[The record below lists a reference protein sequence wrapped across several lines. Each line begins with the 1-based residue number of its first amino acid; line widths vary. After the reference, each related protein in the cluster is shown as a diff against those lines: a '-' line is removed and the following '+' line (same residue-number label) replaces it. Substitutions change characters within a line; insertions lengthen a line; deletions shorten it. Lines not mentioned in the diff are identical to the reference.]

1 MKYLF
6 LVWVLIFSLVAP
18 SAAISDNKPLLDES
32 LYQHVDAEV
41 KQPYYLISGLGTIHH
56 PVSTS
61 NPQAQKFFD
70 QGLNLIYAF
79 NHDEAVRSFQYAA
92 KLDPHLAIAYWGVA
106 LALGPN
112 INSAID
118 PNRELAAY
126 QAIHQ
131 ALALS
136 TQASTQ
142 ERDYITALAKR
153 YSQDTDADLY
163 QLAVDYA
170 KAMGNLVKRYPDD
183 LDAATLYAE
192 SLMDLH
198 PWQHWT
204 KDGKPQPDTEK
215 IVAVLESVLKRN
227 PNHAGANHYYIHAVE
242 ASPSP
247 ERALVSANRLG
258 TLAPAAG
265 HLVHMPSHI
274 YFRVGDYQGAMQAN
288 EQAIAQDDIYIKKY
302 QVQGTYPMMYYNHNV
317 HFLMV
322 ASSMAGRYEDALKSA
337 DKLVANATAID
348 PYAPMLEGFLGSKML
363 IQTRFSDWDAILK
376 TPAPAAKLPTT
387 TALWHFARGMAIA
400 ATGKLENAASESRA
414 LLAAKQGISTEATI
428 GFSPASNILDIASK
442 VLDAKIAREKHDY
455 EFAIQL
461 LEKAVVAEDALNYV
475 EPPDWYFPTRESLG
489 AVLLAKGDYREAEKV
504 FRADLKKYPHNGR
517 SLFGLQATLQALGKD
532 EAAQLV
538 KAELETVWKGDVR
551 QLKIATLVN

>member
-6 LVWVLIFSLVAP
+6 LVWVLILSLVAP
-18 SAAISDNKPLLDES
+18 SAAMSDDKPLRV
-32 LYQHVDAEV
+32 YAQVR
-41 KQPYYLISGLGTIHH
+41 QPYTLISGLGTTHH

-61 NPQAQKFFD
+61 NPQAQEFFD

-92 KLDPHLAIAYWGVA
+92 KLDPHLAIAYWGIA
-106 LALGPN
+106 LAQGPN
-112 INSAID
+112 INLEID

-126 QAIHQ
+126 QAVQQ

-153 YSQDTDADLY
+153 YSQDTGVNLY
-163 QLAVDYA
+163 QLATDYA
-170 KAMGNLVKRYPDD
+170 KAMATLVKRYPDD

-204 KDGKPQPDTEK
+204 KDGKPQPDTEE

-227 PNHAGANHYYIHAVE
+227 PNHPGANHYYIHAVE

-247 ERALVSANRLG
+247 ERALVSAKRLG
-258 TLAPAAG
+258 TLAPGAG

-274 YFRVGDYQGAMQAN
+274 YFRVGDYEGAMRAN
-288 EQAIAQDDIYIKKY
+288 KQAIAQDDIYIKKY
-302 QVQGTYPMMYYNHNV
+302 QVQGTYPMMYYNHNID
-317 HFLMV
+317 FLMV
-322 ASSMAGRYEDALKSA
+322 ASSMAGKYQDALQA
-337 DKLVANATAID
+337 AETLVANATAID
-348 PYAPMLEGFLGSKML
+348 PYAPMLEGFLGSKIL

-376 TPAPAAKLPTT
+376 TPAPDAKLPTT
-387 TALWHFARGMAIA
+387 TALWHFARGMAMSGDKSLRAYA
-400 ATGKLENAASESRA
+400 ATDKLEDAASESRA
-414 LLAAKQGISTEATI
+414 LLAAKQVISTEATI
-428 GFSPASNILDIASK
+428 GLSPASRILDIASK

-455 EFAIQL
+455 ESAIQL
-461 LEKAVVAEDALNYV
+461 LEKAVVAEDALDYV
-475 EPPDWYFPTRESLG
+475 EPPDWYFPTREYLG

-517 SLFGLQATLQALGKD
+517 SLFGLQASLQALGKD
-532 EAAQLV
+532 QAAQVV
-538 KAELETVWKGDVR
+538 KAELSTAWKGDE
-551 QLKIATLVN
+551 QHLNFEF

>member
-6 LVWVLIFSLVAP
+6 LVWLLILSLFTP
-18 SAAISDNKPLLDES
+18 SAAI
-32 LYQHVDAEV
+32 AEV
-41 KQPYYLISGLGTIHH
+41 KQPYTLISGLGTIHH

-61 NPQAQKFFD
+61 NPQAQEFFD

-92 KLDPHLAIAYWGVA
+92 KLDPHLAIAYWGIA

-112 INSAID
+112 INLNVD
-118 PNRELAAY
+118 PKRELAAY
-126 QAIHQ
+126 QAVQH

-136 TQASTQ
+136 AQASTQ

-153 YSQDTDADLY
+153 YSQDTGADLY
-163 QLAVDYA
+163 QLAADYA
-170 KAMGNLVKRYPDD
+170 KAMATLVKHYPDD

-198 PWQHWT
+198 PWQRWT
-204 KDGKPQPDTEK
+204 KDGQPQPDTEE
-215 IVAVLESVLKRN
+215 IVAILESVLKRN
-227 PNHAGANHYYIHAVE
+227 PNHTGANHYYIHAVE

-247 ERALVSANRLG
+247 ERALVSAQRLG
-258 TLAPAAG
+258 TLAPTAG

-274 YFRVGDYQGAMQAN
+274 YFRVGDYEGAMRAN
-288 EQAIAQDDIYIKKY
+288 EQAIAQDDIYINKY

-322 ASSMAGRYEDALKSA
+322 ASSMAGRYEDALQSA

-348 PYAPMLEGFLGSKML
+348 PYMPMLEGFLGSKML

-376 TPAPAAKLPTT
+376 TPAPDAKLPTT
-387 TALWHFARGMAIA
+387 TALWHFARGMATA
-400 ATGKLENAASESRA
+400 ATGKLEDAAIESSA
-414 LLAAKQGISTEATI
+414 LLVAKQVIPTTATI
-428 GFSPASNILDIASK
+428 GFSPASCILDIASK

-455 EFAIQL
+455 ESAIQL

-517 SLFGLQATLQALGKD
+517 SLFGLQASLQALGKYQ
-532 EAAQLV
+532 AAQLV
-538 KAELETVWKGDVR
+538 KAELETAWKGNEK
-551 QLKIATLVN
+551 QLNQE

>member
-6 LVWVLIFSLVAP
+6 LVWVLILSLVTP
-18 SAAISDNKPLLDES
+18 SAAIADDNLLS
-32 LYQHVDAEV
+32 VYAEV
-41 KQPYYLISGLGTIHH
+41 KQPYTLISGLGTIHH

-61 NPQAQKFFD
+61 NPQAQEFFD

-79 NHDEAVRSFQYAA
+79 NHDEAVRSFQHAA
-92 KLDPHLAIAYWGVA
+92 KLDPHLAIAYWGIA

-112 INSAID
+112 INLEID

-126 QAIHQ
+126 QAVQQ

-136 TQASTQ
+136 TEASTQ

-153 YSQDTDADLY
+153 YTQDIHVNLY
-163 QLAVDYA
+163 QLATDYA
-170 KAMGNLVKRYPDD
+170 KAMANLVKRYPDD

-204 KDGKPQPDTEK
+204 KDGKPQPDTEE

-227 PNHAGANHYYIHAVE
+227 PNHPGANHYYIHAVE

-247 ERALVSANRLG
+247 ERALVSAKRLPS
-258 TLAPAAG
+258 LAPSAG

-274 YFRVGDYQGAMQAN
+274 FFRVGDYEGAMRAN
-288 EQAIAQDDIYIKKY
+288 RQAIAQDDIYIKKY
-302 QVQGTYPMMYYNHNV
+302 QVLGTYPMMYYNHNI
-317 HFLMV
+317 HFFMV
-322 ASSMAGRYEDALKSA
+322 ASSMAGRYKDALQAA
-337 DKLVANATAID
+337 DTLVANATAID

-376 TPAPAAKLPTT
+376 TPAPDAKLPTK
-387 TALWHFARGMAIA
+387 TALWHFARGMANA
-400 ATGKLENAASESRA
+400 ATGKLEDAASESRA
-414 LLAAKQGISTEATI
+414 LLAAKQVISSEATI
-428 GFSPASNILDIASK
+428 GFSSASRILDIASK
-442 VLDAKIAREKHDY
+442 VLDAKIAKEKHDY
-455 EFAIQL
+455 ESAIKL
-461 LEKAVVAEDALNYV
+461 LEKAVVAEDAFDYL

-489 AVLLAKGDYREAEKV
+489 GVLLAKGDYAQAEKI

-517 SLFGLQATLQALGKD
+517 SLSGLQASLQALGKND
-532 EAAQLV
+532 AAQVV
-538 KAELETVWKGDVR
+538 KAELEITWKGDDT
-551 QLKIATLVN
+551 QLHIVK

>member
-6 LVWVLIFSLVAP
+6 IVWVLVLSLVAP
-18 SAAISDNKPLLDES
+18 SAAMSDDKPLRV
-32 LYQHVDAEV
+32 YAQAR
-41 KQPYYLISGLGTIHH
+41 QPYTLISGLGTIHH

-61 NPQAQKFFD
+61 NPQAQEFFD

-79 NHDEAVRSFQYAA
+79 NHDEAVRSFQHAA
-92 KLDPHLAIAYWGVA
+92 KLDPQLAIAYWGIA

-126 QAIHQ
+126 QAVQQ

-136 TQASTQ
+136 TQASAQ

-153 YSQDTDADLY
+153 YSQNPDADLY
-163 QLAVDYA
+163 QLALYYA
-170 KAMGNLVKRYPDD
+170 KAMATLVKRYPDD

-204 KDGKPQPDTEK
+204 KDGKPQPDTEE
-215 IVAVLESVLKRN
+215 IVAILESVLKRN
-227 PNHAGANHYYIHAVE
+227 PNHTGANHYYIHAVE

-247 ERALVSANRLG
+247 ERALVSAKRLG
-258 TLAPAAG
+258 TLAPEAG

-274 YFRVGDYQGAMQAN
+274 YFRVGDYEGAMQAN

-322 ASSMAGRYEDALKSA
+322 ASSMAGRYEDALQAA
-337 DKLVANATAID
+337 DKLVTNATAID

-376 TPAPAAKLPTT
+376 TPAPDAKLPTT
-387 TALWHFARGMAIA
+387 TALWHFARGMASA
-400 ATGKLENAASESRA
+400 ATGKLEDATSESRA
-414 LLAAKQGISTEATI
+414 LLAAKQGISSEATI
-428 GFSPASNILDIASK
+428 GFSPASRILDIASE

-455 EFAIQL
+455 ESAIQL
-461 LEKAVVAEDALNYV
+461 LEKAVAAEDALDYV

-489 AVLLAKGDYREAEKV
+489 SVLLAKGDYTQAEKV
-504 FRADLKKYPHNGR
+504 FRADLKKYPHNAR
-517 SLFGLQATLQALGKD
+517 SLFGLQASLQALGKD
-532 EAAQLV
+532 EAAQVV
-538 KAELETVWKGDVR
+538 KAELETAWKGDKK
-551 QLKIATLVN
+551 QFDIAKMY

>member
-6 LVWVLIFSLVAP
+6 IIWVLILSLIAP
-18 SAAISDNKPLLDES
+18 NAAIA
-32 LYQHVDAEV
+32 QAR
-41 KQPYYLISGLGTIHH
+41 QPYSLISGLGAIHH
-56 PVSTS
+56 PVSTA
-61 NPQAQKFFD
+61 NAHAQEFFD

-79 NHDEAVRSFQYAA
+79 NHDEAVRSFQHAA
-92 KLDPHLAIAYWGVA
+92 KLDPHLAIAYWGIA

-126 QAIHQ
+126 QAVQQ

-136 TQASTQ
+136 TKASNQ
-142 ERDYITALAKR
+142 ERDYISALAKR
-153 YSQDTDADLY
+153 YSQDPGADLY

-170 KAMGNLVKRYPDD
+170 KAMATLVERYPDD
-183 LDAATLYAE
+183 LDVATLYAE

-227 PNHAGANHYYIHAVE
+227 PNHTGANHYYIHAVE

-247 ERALVSANRLG
+247 ERALVSAKRLG

-274 YFRVGDYQGAMQAN
+274 YFRVGDYRGAMQAN

-322 ASSMAGRYEDALKSA
+322 ASSMAGKYEDALQAA
-337 DKLVANATAID
+337 DKLVANATAIN
-348 PYAPMLEGFLGSKML
+348 PYIPMLEGFLGSKML

-376 TPAPAAKLPTT
+376 TPAPDVKLPTT
-387 TALWHFARGMAIA
+387 TALWHFARGMAMA
-400 ATGKLENAASESRA
+400 ATGKLKDAANENQA
-414 LLAAKQGISTEATI
+414 LLAAKQEISTEATI
-428 GFSPASNILDIASK
+428 GFSPASRILDIASK
-442 VLDAKIAREKHDY
+442 VINAKIAAKKHDY
-455 EFAIQL
+455 EYAIQL
-461 LEKAVVAEDALNYV
+461 LEKAVVAEDALDYV
-475 EPPDWYFPTRESLG
+475 EPPDWYLPTRESLG

-504 FRADLKKYPHNGR
+504 FRTDLEKYLHNGR

-532 EAAQLV
+532 EAAQVV
-538 KAELETVWKGDVR
+538 KAELQTAWKGDER
-551 QLKIATLVN
+551 QLDLTY

>member
-1 MKYLF
+1 MKYL
-6 LVWVLIFSLVAP
+6 LLIWVLILCLVAP
-18 SAAISDNKPLLDES
+18 SAAIANNKPLHI
-32 LYQHVDAEV
+32 YTQAI
-41 KQPYYLISGLGTIHH
+41 QPYTLISGVGTIHH

-61 NPQAQKFFD
+61 NPQAQEFFD

-92 KLDPHLAIAYWGVA
+92 KLDPHLAIAYWGIA

-112 INSAID
+112 INLAID

-126 QAIHQ
+126 QAVQQ

-136 TQASTQ
+136 TQASAE

-153 YSQDTDADLY
+153 YSQDPDADLF
-163 QLAVDYA
+163 QLALYYA
-170 KAMGNLVKRYPDD
+170 KAMGTLVKRYPDD

-204 KDGKPQPDTEK
+204 KDGKPQPDTEE
-215 IVAVLESVLKRN
+215 IVAILESVLKRN
-227 PNHAGANHYYIHAVE
+227 PNHTGANHYYIHAVE
-242 ASPSP
+242 ASPTP
-247 ERALVSANRLG
+247 ERALVSAKKLG
-258 TLAPAAG
+258 TLAPTAG

-274 YFRVGDYQGAMQAN
+274 YFRVGDYEGAMQAN

-302 QVQGTYPMMYYNHNV
+302 QVQGTYAMMYYNHNI

-322 ASSMAGRYEDALKSA
+322 ASSMAGKYKDALQA
-337 DKLVANATAID
+337 AETLVANATAID

-376 TPAPAAKLPTT
+376 TPAPDAKLPTT
-387 TALWHFARGMAIA
+387 TALWHFARGMASA
-400 ATGKLENAASESRA
+400 ATGKLEDAASESRA
-414 LLAAKQGISTEATI
+414 LVAAKQGISTEATI
-428 GFSPASNILDIASK
+428 GFSPASRILDIASK

-455 EFAIQL
+455 ESAILL
-461 LEKAVVAEDALNYV
+461 LEKAVALEDTLDYV

-489 AVLLAKGDYREAEKV
+489 SVLLAKGDYAQAEKV
-504 FRADLKKYPHNGR
+504 FRADLEKYPHNGR
-517 SLFGLQATLQALGKD
+517 SLFGLQASLQALGKD
-532 EAAQLV
+532 KAAQLV
-538 KAELETVWKGDVR
+538 KAELETAWKGDISN
-551 QLKIATLVN
+551 LL

>member
-6 LVWVLIFSLVAP
+6 IIWVLILSLVAP
-18 SAAISDNKPLLDES
+18 NAAIA
-32 LYQHVDAEV
+32 QTR
-41 KQPYYLISGLGTIHH
+41 QPYTLISGVGTIHH
-56 PVSTS
+56 PVSTA
-61 NPQAQKFFD
+61 NPQAQEFFN

-92 KLDPHLAIAYWGVA
+92 KLDPHLAIAYWGIA

-112 INSAID
+112 INLAID

-126 QAIHQ
+126 QAVQQ

-136 TQASTQ
+136 TQASAQ

-153 YSQDTDADLY
+153 YSQDTGANLY

-170 KAMGNLVKRYPDD
+170 KAMANLIERYPDD

-215 IVAVLESVLKRN
+215 IVAILESVLKRN
-227 PNHAGANHYYIHAVE
+227 PNHTGANHYYIHAVE
-242 ASPSP
+242 ASLSP

-258 TLAPAAG
+258 TLAPSAG

-274 YFRVGDYQGAMQAN
+274 YFRVGDYEGAMQAN
-288 EQAIAQDDIYIKKY
+288 EQAIAQDDIYINKY
-302 QVQGTYPMMYYNHNV
+302 QVQGTYPMMYYNHNID
-317 HFLMV
+317 FLMV

-337 DKLVANATAID
+337 EKLVANATAID

-376 TPAPAAKLPTT
+376 TPAPDAKLPTT
-387 TALWHFARGMAIA
+387 TALWHFARGMARA
-400 ATGKLENAASESRA
+400 ATGKLEDAARESRA
-414 LLAAKQGISTEATI
+414 LLAAKQGISSEATI
-428 GFSPASNILDIASK
+428 GFSPASRILDIASE
-442 VLDAKIAREKHDY
+442 VLNAKIAREKHDY
-455 EFAIQL
+455 ESAIQL
-461 LEKAVVAEDALNYV
+461 LEKAVAAEDALDYM
-475 EPPDWYFPTRESLG
+475 EPPDWYLPTRESLG
-489 AVLLAKGDYREAEKV
+489 SVLLAKGDYVQAEKV

-517 SLFGLQATLQALGKD
+517 SLFGLQASLQALGKD

-538 KAELETVWKGDVR
+538 KAELETAWKGDNK
-551 QLKIATLVN
+551 QLDIAKMY

>member
-6 LVWVLIFSLVAP
+6 LIWVLIFSLVAP
-18 SAAISDNKPLLDES
+18 SAAMSDKKPLLDETIH
-32 LYQHVDAEV
+32 QHVYTEV
-41 KQPYYLISGLGTIHH
+41 KQPYNLISGLGTIHH

-61 NPQAQKFFD
+61 NPQAQEFFD

-79 NHDEAVRSFQYAA
+79 NHDEAARSFQYAA

-112 INSAID
+112 INSPID

-126 QAIHQ
+126 QAVQQ

-153 YSQDTDADLY
+153 YSQDADADLY

-204 KDGKPQPDTEK
+204 KDGKPQPDTEE

-274 YFRVGDYQGAMQAN
+274 YFRVGDYEGAMQAN

-337 DKLVANATAID
+337 EKLVANVTAID
-348 PYAPMLEGFLGSKML
+348 PYVPMLEGFLGSKML

-376 TPAPAAKLPTT
+376 TPAPEAKLPTT
-387 TALWHFARGMAIA
+387 SALWHFARGMASA
-400 ATGKLENAASESRA
+400 ATGKLEDAASESRA
-414 LLAAKQGISTEATI
+414 LLAAKQGISTERTI

-455 EFAIQL
+455 ESAIQL
-461 LEKAVVAEDALNYV
+461 LEKALVAEDALNYV

-517 SLFGLQATLQALGKD
+517 SLFGLQASLQALGKD

-538 KAELETVWKGDVR
+538 KAELETAWKGDVG

>member
-6 LVWVLIFSLVAP
+6 LIWVLILSLIAP
-18 SAAISDNKPLLDES
+18 SVAIADDKA
-32 LYQHVDAEV
+32 LYVYAQA
-41 KQPYYLISGLGTIHH
+41 KQPYSLISGVGTIHH

-61 NPQAQKFFD
+61 NPQAQEFFD

-92 KLDPHLAIAYWGVA
+92 KLDPHLAIAYWGIA

-112 INSAID
+112 INLAID

-126 QAIHQ
+126 QAVQQ

-136 TQASTQ
+136 TQASAQ
-142 ERDYITALAKR
+142 ERDYINALAKR
-153 YSQDTDADLY
+153 YSQDVNADLY
-163 QLAVDYA
+163 QLALYYA
-170 KAMGNLVKRYPDD
+170 KAMATLVKRYPDD

-204 KDGKPQPDTEK
+204 KDGKPQPDTEE
-215 IVAVLESVLKRN
+215 IVAILESVLKRN
-227 PNHAGANHYYIHAVE
+227 PNHTGANHYYIHAVE
-242 ASPSP
+242 ASLSP
-247 ERALVSANRLG
+247 ERALVSAKRLG

-274 YFRVGDYQGAMQAN
+274 YFRVGDYEGAMQAN

-302 QVQGTYPMMYYNHNV
+302 QVQGTYSMMYYNHNI
-317 HFLMV
+317 HFFMV
-322 ASSMAGRYEDALKSA
+322 ASSMAGRYKDALQA
-337 DKLVANATAID
+337 AETLVANATAID

-376 TPAPAAKLPTT
+376 TPAPDAKLPTT
-387 TALWHFARGMAIA
+387 TALWHFARGMAKA
-400 ATGKLENAASESRA
+400 ATGKLEDAVSESRA
-414 LLAAKQGISTEATI
+414 LLVAKEVISTEATI
-428 GFSPASNILDIASK
+428 GFSPASRILDIASK
-442 VLDAKIAREKHDY
+442 VLDAKIARQKHDY
-455 EFAIQL
+455 ESAIKL
-461 LEKAVVAEDALNYV
+461 LEKAVAVEDTLDYV

-489 AVLLAKGDYREAEKV
+489 GVLLAKGDYAQAEKV
-504 FRADLKKYPHNGR
+504 FRADLEKYPHNGR
-517 SLFGLQATLQALGKD
+517 SLFGLQASLQALGKD
-532 EAAQLV
+532 QAAQLV
-538 KAELETVWKGDVR
+538 KAELETAWKGDK
-551 QLKIATLVN
+551 QLDIAKMD

>member
-1 MKYLF
+1 MYLF
-6 LVWVLIFSLVAP
+6 IVWVLIFSLVAP
-18 SAAISDNKPLLDES
+18 SAAMSDNKSLLDEN
-32 LYQHVDAEV
+32 LHQHVYTEV

-79 NHDEAVRSFQYAA
+79 NHDEALRSFQYAA

-112 INSAID
+112 INSPID

-126 QAIHQ
+126 QAVQQ
-131 ALALS
+131 ALAVS

-204 KDGKPQPDTEK
+204 KDGQPQPDTEE
-215 IVAVLESVLKRN
+215 IVAILESVLKRN

-247 ERALVSANRLG
+247 EQALVSANRLG

-274 YFRVGDYQGAMQAN
+274 YFRVGDYEGAMQAN
-288 EQAIAQDDIYIKKY
+288 KQAIAQDDIYIKKY

-337 DKLVANATAID
+337 EKLVANVTAID
-348 PYAPMLEGFLGSKML
+348 PYVPMLEGFLGSKML

-376 TPAPAAKLPTT
+376 TPAPEAKLPTT
-387 TALWHFARGMAIA
+387 SALWHFARGMASA
-400 ATGKLENAASESRA
+400 ATGKLEDAASESRA

-455 EFAIQL
+455 ESAIQL

-517 SLFGLQATLQALGKD
+517 SLFGLQASLQALGKD

-538 KAELETVWKGDVR
+538 KAELETAWKGDVR

>member
-6 LVWVLIFSLVAP
+6 LLWVLIFSLVAP
-18 SAAISDNKPLLDES
+18 NVAIADDKPL
-32 LYQHVDAEV
+32 YVYAQAR
-41 KQPYYLISGLGTIHH
+41 QPYTLISGLGTIHH

-79 NHDEAVRSFQYAA
+79 NHDEAARSFQYAA
-92 KLDPHLAIAYWGVA
+92 KLDPHLAIAYWGIA

-126 QAIHQ
+126 QAVQQ

-153 YSQDTDADLY
+153 YSQDADADLY

-204 KDGKPQPDTEK
+204 KDGKPQPDTEE

-247 ERALVSANRLG
+247 ERALVSAKRLG

-274 YFRVGDYQGAMQAN
+274 YFRVGDYEGAMQAN
-288 EQAIAQDDIYIKKY
+288 KQAIAQDDIYIKKY

-337 DKLVANATAID
+337 DKLVTNATAID

-376 TPAPAAKLPTT
+376 TPAPEAKLPTT
-387 TALWHFARGMAIA
+387 SALWHFARGMASA
-400 ATGKLENAASESRA
+400 ATGKLEDAASESRA
-414 LLAAKQGISTEATI
+414 LLAAKQGISTERTI

-442 VLDAKIAREKHDY
+442 VLDAKIARENHDY
-455 EFAIQL
+455 ESAIQL

-489 AVLLAKGDYREAEKV
+489 AVLLAKGDYKKAEKV

-538 KAELETVWKGDVR
+538 KAELETAWKGDVR

>member
-6 LVWVLIFSLVAP
+6 IIWLLILSLIAP
-18 SAAISDNKPLLDES
+18 SAAIADDNPL
-32 LYQHVDAEV
+32 YVYAQAR
-41 KQPYYLISGLGTIHH
+41 QPYSLISGVGTIHH

-61 NPQAQKFFD
+61 NPQAQEFFD

-92 KLDPHLAIAYWGVA
+92 KLDPHLAIAYWGIA

-112 INSAID
+112 INLAID

-126 QAIHQ
+126 QAVQQ

-136 TQASTQ
+136 TQASAQ
-142 ERDYITALAKR
+142 ERDYITVLAKR
-153 YSQDTDADLY
+153 YSQEPNADLFK
-163 QLAVDYA
+163 LAVDYA
-170 KAMGNLVKRYPDD
+170 KAMAILVKRYPDD

-215 IVAVLESVLKRN
+215 IVAILESVLKRN
-227 PNHAGANHYYIHAVE
+227 PNHTGANHYYIHALE
-242 ASPSP
+242 ASLSP
-247 ERALVSANRLG
+247 ERALVSAKRLPS
-258 TLAPAAG
+258 LAPTAG

-274 YFRVGDYQGAMQAN
+274 YFRVGDYEGAMQAN

-302 QVQGTYPMMYYNHNV
+302 QVQGTYAMMYYNHNI

-322 ASSMAGRYEDALKSA
+322 ASSMAGKYKDALQA
-337 DKLVANATAID
+337 AETLVANATAID

-376 TPAPAAKLPTT
+376 TPAPDAKLPTT
-387 TALWHFARGMAIA
+387 TALWHFARGMASA
-400 ATGKLENAASESRA
+400 ATGQLEDAANESRA
-414 LLAAKQGISTEATI
+414 LLAAKRGISTEATI
-428 GFSPASNILDIASK
+428 GFSPASRILDIASK
-442 VLDAKIAREKHDY
+442 VLNAKIAREKHDY
-455 EFAIQL
+455 ESAILL
-461 LEKAVVAEDALNYV
+461 LEKAVALEDTLDYV
-475 EPPDWYFPTRESLG
+475 EPPDWYLPTRESLG
-489 AVLLAKGDYREAEKV
+489 SVLLAKGDYAQAEKV
-504 FRADLKKYPHNGR
+504 FRADLEKYPHNGR
-517 SLFGLQATLQALGKD
+517 SLFGLQASLQALGKD
-532 EAAQLV
+532 NAQVV
-538 KAELETVWKGDVR
+538 KAELETAWKGDDK
-551 QLKIATLVN
+551 QLAIANMY

>member
-6 LVWVLIFSLVAP
+6 IIWVLILSLVAP
-18 SAAISDNKPLLDES
+18 NAAIA
-32 LYQHVDAEV
+32 QAR
-41 KQPYYLISGLGTIHH
+41 QPYTLISGVGTIHH
-56 PVSTS
+56 PVSTA
-61 NPQAQKFFD
+61 NAQAQEFFD

-79 NHDEAVRSFQYAA
+79 NHDEAVRSFQHAA
-92 KLDPHLAIAYWGVA
+92 KLDPHLAIAYWGIA

-112 INSAID
+112 INLEID

-126 QAIHQ
+126 QAVQQ

-136 TQASTQ
+136 TKASKQ

-153 YSQDTDADLY
+153 YSQDPGADLY

-170 KAMGNLVKRYPDD
+170 KAMATLVELYPDD

-215 IVAVLESVLKRN
+215 IVAILESVLKRN
-227 PNHAGANHYYIHAVE
+227 PNHTGANHYYIHAVE

-247 ERALVSANRLG
+247 ERALVSAKRLG

-274 YFRVGDYQGAMQAN
+274 YFRVGDYEGAMQAN

-322 ASSMAGRYEDALKSA
+322 ASSMAGKYEDALQAA
-337 DKLVANATAID
+337 DKLVANATAIN
-348 PYAPMLEGFLGSKML
+348 PYIPMLEGFLGSKML

-376 TPAPAAKLPTT
+376 TPAPDVKLPTT
-387 TALWHFARGMAIA
+387 TALWHFARGMAMA
-400 ATGKLENAASESRA
+400 ATGKLEEAASESRA
-414 LLAAKQGISTEATI
+414 LLAAKQEISTEATI
-428 GFSPASNILDIASK
+428 GLSPASRILDITSK
-442 VLDAKIAREKHDY
+442 VLDAKIATKNNDY
-455 EFAIQL
+455 EDAIQL
-461 LEKAVVAEDALNYV
+461 LEKATVAEDALYYV

-489 AVLLAKGDYREAEKV
+489 AVLLAKGDYKEAEKV
-504 FRADLKKYPHNGR
+504 FRTDLEKYPHNGR
-517 SLFGLQATLQALGKD
+517 SLFGLQATLQALGKED
-532 EAAQLV
+532 AAQVV
-538 KAELETVWKGDVR
+538 KADLQTAWKGQTIWDFR
-551 QLKIATLVN
+551 F

>member
-6 LVWVLIFSLVAP
+6 IIWVLILSLVAH
-18 SAAISDNKPLLDES
+18 STAIADDKPL
-32 LYQHVDAEV
+32 HVYTQAI
-41 KQPYYLISGLGTIHH
+41 QPYSLISGVGTIHH

-61 NPQAQKFFD
+61 NPQAQEFFD

-79 NHDEAVRSFQYAA
+79 NHDEAMRSFQYAA
-92 KLDPHLAIAYWGVA
+92 KLDPHLAIAYWGIA

-126 QAIHQ
+126 QAVQQ

-136 TQASTQ
+136 TQASTREQ
-142 ERDYITALAKR
+142 DYINALAKR
-153 YSQDTDADLY
+153 YSQDADADLY

-170 KAMGNLVKRYPDD
+170 KAMATLVKRYPDD
-183 LDAATLYAE
+183 LDVATLYAE

-204 KDGKPQPDTEK
+204 KDGKPQPDTEE
-215 IVAVLESVLKRN
+215 IVAILESVLKRN
-227 PNHAGANHYYIHAVE
+227 PNHTGANHYYIHAVE
-242 ASPSP
+242 ASLSP

-258 TLAPAAG
+258 TLAPSAG

-274 YFRVGDYQGAMQAN
+274 YFRVGDYAAAMQAN
-288 EQAIAQDDIYIKKY
+288 EQAIAQDDIYINKY
-302 QVQGTYPMMYYNHNV
+302 QVQGTYPMMYYNHNID
-317 HFLMV
+317 FLMV
-322 ASSMAGRYEDALKSA
+322 ASSMAGRYEDALQSA
-337 DKLVANATAID
+337 EKLVANATAID

-376 TPAPAAKLPTT
+376 TPTPDAKLPTT
-387 TALWHFARGMAIA
+387 TALWHFARGMARA
-400 ATGKLENAASESRA
+400 ATGKLEDAASESQA

-428 GFSPASNILDIASK
+428 GFSPASRILDIASE
-442 VLDAKIAREKHDY
+442 VLNAKIAREKHDY
-455 EFAIQL
+455 ESAIQL
-461 LEKAVVAEDALNYV
+461 LEKAVAAEDALDYV

-489 AVLLAKGDYREAEKV
+489 SVLLAKGDYVQAEKV

-517 SLFGLQATLQALGKD
+517 SLFGLQASLQALGKD
-532 EAAQLV
+532 EAAKVV
-538 KAELETVWKGDVR
+538 KAELETAWKGDNK
-551 QLKIATLVN
+551 QLDIAKMY

>member
-6 LVWVLIFSLVAP
+6 IVWVLILCLVTP
-18 SAAISDNKPLLDES
+18 SAAIA
-32 LYQHVDAEV
+32 QTR
-41 KQPYYLISGLGTIHH
+41 QPYTLISGLGTIHH
-56 PVSTS
+56 PVSTA
-61 NPQAQKFFD
+61 NPQAQEFFN

-92 KLDPHLAIAYWGVA
+92 KLDPHLAIAYWGIA

-112 INSAID
+112 INLAID

-126 QAIHQ
+126 QAVQQ

-153 YSQDTDADLY
+153 YSQDADADLY

-170 KAMGNLVKRYPDD
+170 KAMANLVKRYPED

-204 KDGKPQPDTEK
+204 KDGKPQPDTEE
-215 IVAVLESVLKRN
+215 IVAILESVLKRN
-227 PNHAGANHYYIHAVE
+227 PNHTGANHYYIHAVE
-242 ASPSP
+242 ASLSP

-258 TLAPAAG
+258 TLAPSAG

-274 YFRVGDYQGAMQAN
+274 YFRVGDYEGAMQAN
-288 EQAIAQDDIYIKKY
+288 EQAIAQDDIYINKY
-302 QVQGTYPMMYYNHNV
+302 QVQGTYAMMYYNHNI

-322 ASSMAGRYEDALKSA
+322 ASSMAGKYKDALQA
-337 DKLVANATAID
+337 AETLVANATAID

-376 TPAPAAKLPTT
+376 TPAPDAKLPTT
-387 TALWHFARGMAIA
+387 TALWHFARGMARA
-400 ATGKLENAASESRA
+400 ATGKLEDAAIESRA

-428 GFSPASNILDIASK
+428 GFSPASRILDIASE
-442 VLDAKIAREKHDY
+442 VLNAKIAKEKHDY
-455 EFAIQL
+455 ESAIQL
-461 LEKAVVAEDALNYV
+461 LEKAVAAEDALDYV

-489 AVLLAKGDYREAEKV
+489 SVLLAKGDYVQAEKV

-517 SLFGLQATLQALGKD
+517 SLFGLQASLQALGKD
-532 EAAQLV
+532 EAAKVV
-538 KAELETVWKGDVR
+538 KAELEIAWKGDKLLR
-551 QLKIATLVN
+551 I

>member
-1 MKYLF
+1 MMYLF
-6 LVWVLIFSLVAP
+6 IVWVLIFSLVAP
-18 SAAISDNKPLLDES
+18 SAAMSDNKSLLDEN
-32 LYQHVDAEV
+32 LHQHVYTEV

-79 NHDEAVRSFQYAA
+79 NHDEALRSFQYAA

-112 INSAID
+112 INSPID

-126 QAIHQ
+126 QAVQQ
-131 ALALS
+131 ALAVS

-204 KDGKPQPDTEK
+204 KDGQPQPDTEE
-215 IVAVLESVLKRN
+215 IVAILESVLKRN

-247 ERALVSANRLG
+247 EQALVSANRLG

-274 YFRVGDYQGAMQAN
+274 YFRVGDYEGAMQAN
-288 EQAIAQDDIYIKKY
+288 KQAIAQDDIYIKKY

-337 DKLVANATAID
+337 EKLVANVTAID
-348 PYAPMLEGFLGSKML
+348 PYVPMLEGFLGSKML

-376 TPAPAAKLPTT
+376 TPAPEAKLPTT
-387 TALWHFARGMAIA
+387 SALWHFARGMASA
-400 ATGKLENAASESRA
+400 ATGKLEDAASESRA

-455 EFAIQL
+455 ESAIQL

-517 SLFGLQATLQALGKD
+517 SLFGLQASLQALGKD

-538 KAELETVWKGDVR
+538 KAELETAWKGDVR

>member
-41 KQPYYLISGLGTIHH
+41 KQPYNLISGLGTIHH

-61 NPQAQKFFD
+61 NPQAQEFFD

-79 NHDEAVRSFQYAA
+79 NHDEAARSFQYAA

-112 INSAID
+112 INSEID

-131 ALALS
+131 ALVLS

-142 ERDYITALAKR
+142 ERDYINALAKR
-153 YSQDTDADLY
+153 YSQDADADLY

-288 EQAIAQDDIYIKKY
+288 ELAIAQDDIYIKKY
-302 QVQGTYPMMYYNHNV
+302 QVQGTYPMMYYNHNI

-376 TPAPAAKLPTT
+376 TPVPEAKLPTT

-400 ATGKLENAASESRA
+400 ATGKLEDAASESRA

-442 VLDAKIAREKHDY
+442 VLDAKIARENHDY
-455 EFAIQL
+455 ESAIQL

-517 SLFGLQATLQALGKD
+517 SLFGLQATLRALGKD

>member
-6 LVWVLIFSLVAP
+6 IVWLLILFLVAP
-18 SAAISDNKPLLDES
+18 SAAMS
-32 LYQHVDAEV
+32 EV
-41 KQPYYLISGLGTIHH
+41 KQPYTLISGLGTIHH

-61 NPQAQKFFD
+61 NPQAQEFFD

-79 NHDEAVRSFQYAA
+79 NHDEAVRSFQHAA
-92 KLDPHLAIAYWGVA
+92 KLDPHLAIAYWGIA

-112 INSAID
+112 INLAID

-126 QAIHQ
+126 QAVQQ

-136 TQASTQ
+136 TQASAQ

-153 YSQDTDADLY
+153 YSQEPDADLF

-170 KAMGNLVKRYPDD
+170 KAMATLVERYPDD

-204 KDGKPQPDTEK
+204 KDGKPQPDTEE
-215 IVAVLESVLKRN
+215 IVAILKSVLKRN
-227 PNHAGANHYYIHAVE
+227 PNHTGANHYYIHAVE

-247 ERALVSANRLG
+247 EQALISANRLG
-258 TLAPAAG
+258 ALAPAAG
-265 HLVHMPSHI
+265 HLVHIPSHI
-274 YFRVGDYQGAMQAN
+274 YFRVGDYEAAMRAN

-322 ASSMAGRYEDALKSA
+322 ASSMGGKYKDALQYA
-337 DKLVANATAID
+337 EKLVANATAIN

-363 IQTRFSDWDAILK
+363 IQIRFSDWDGILK
-376 TPAPAAKLPTT
+376 TPVPDAKLPTT
-387 TALWHFARGMAIA
+387 TALWHFARGMAMA
-400 ATGKLENAASESRA
+400 ATGKLEDAAGESRA
-414 LLAAKQGISTEATI
+414 LLAAKQMISTESTI
-428 GFSPASNILDIASK
+428 GFSPASRILDIASK
-442 VLDAKIAREKHDY
+442 VLDAKIARQKHDY
-455 EFAIQL
+455 EAAIQL
-461 LEKAVVAEDALNYV
+461 LEKAVVLEDALDYV
-475 EPPDWYFPTRESLG
+475 EPPDWYLPTREALG

-504 FRADLKKYPHNGR
+504 FADLKKYPHNGR
-517 SLFGLQATLQALGKD
+517 SLFGLQASLQALGKD
-532 EAAQLV
+532 DAAQVV
-538 KAELETVWKGDVR
+538 KAELETAWKSADT
-551 QLKIATLVN
+551 QLALAKM

>member
-6 LVWVLIFSLVAP
+6 IIWVLILSLIAP
-18 SAAISDNKPLLDES
+18 NAAIA
-32 LYQHVDAEV
+32 QAR
-41 KQPYYLISGLGTIHH
+41 QPYTLISGLGAIHH
-56 PVSTS
+56 PVSTT
-61 NPQAQKFFD
+61 NAHAQEFFD

-79 NHDEAVRSFQYAA
+79 NHDEAVRSFQHAA
-92 KLDPHLAIAYWGVA
+92 KLDPHLAIAYWGIA

-112 INSAID
+112 INLEID

-126 QAIHQ
+126 QAVQQ

-136 TQASTQ
+136 TKASNQ

-153 YSQDTDADLY
+153 YSQDPGADLY

-170 KAMGNLVKRYPDD
+170 KAMATLVELYPDD

-215 IVAVLESVLKRN
+215 IVAILESVLKRN
-227 PNHAGANHYYIHAVE
+227 PNHTGANHYYIHAVE

-247 ERALVSANRLG
+247 ERALVSAKRLG

-274 YFRVGDYQGAMQAN
+274 YFRVGDYEGAMQAN
-288 EQAIAQDDIYIKKY
+288 KQAIAQDDIYIKKY

-322 ASSMAGRYEDALKSA
+322 ASSMAGKYEDALQAA
-337 DKLVANATAID
+337 DKLVANATAIN
-348 PYAPMLEGFLGSKML
+348 PCIPMLEGFLGSKML

-376 TPAPAAKLPTT
+376 TPAPDVKLPTT
-387 TALWHFARGMAIA
+387 TALWHFARGMAMA
-400 ATGKLENAASESRA
+400 ATGKLEEAASESRA
-414 LLAAKQGISTEATI
+414 LLTAKQEISTEATI
-428 GFSPASNILDIASK
+428 GLSPASRILDIASK
-442 VLDAKIAREKHDY
+442 VLDAKIATKNNDY
-455 EFAIQL
+455 EYAIQL
-461 LEKAVVAEDALNYV
+461 LEKATVAEDALDYV

-489 AVLLAKGDYREAEKV
+489 AVLLAKGDYKEAEKV
-504 FRADLKKYPHNGR
+504 FRTDLEKYPHNGR
-517 SLFGLQATLQALGKD
+517 SLFGLQATLQALGKED
-532 EAAQLV
+532 AAQIV
-538 KAELETVWKGDVR
+538 KADLQTAWKGQTIWNFR
-551 QLKIATLVN
+551 F

>member
-6 LVWVLIFSLVAP
+6 LVWVLILCLVAP
-18 SAAISDNKPLLDES
+18 SAVIA
-32 LYQHVDAEV
+32 QAR
-41 KQPYYLISGLGTIHH
+41 QPYTLISGLGTTHH

-61 NPQAQKFFD
+61 NPQAQEFFD

-92 KLDPHLAIAYWGVA
+92 KLDPHLAIAYWGIA

-112 INSAID
+112 INLEID
-118 PNRELAAY
+118 PKRELAAY
-126 QAIHQ
+126 QAVQQ

-153 YSQDTDADLY
+153 YSQDPDTDLY
-163 QLAVDYA
+163 QLALYYA
-170 KAMGNLVKRYPDD
+170 KAMTNLVKRYPDD

-192 SLMDLH
+192 SLMVLH

-227 PNHAGANHYYIHAVE
+227 PNHTGANHYYIHAVE

-247 ERALVSANRLG
+247 ERALVSAKRLG
-258 TLAPAAG
+258 TLAPSAG

-274 YFRVGDYQGAMQAN
+274 YFRVGDYEGAMRAN

-317 HFLMV
+317 YFLMV
-322 ASSMAGRYEDALKSA
+322 ASSMAGRYEDALQAA

-348 PYAPMLEGFLGSKML
+348 PYTPMLEGFLGSKML

-376 TPAPAAKLPTT
+376 TPAPDAKLPTT
-387 TALWHFARGMAIA
+387 TALWHFTRGMAIA
-400 ATGKLENAASESRA
+400 ATGKLEDAVSESRA
-414 LLAAKQGISTEATI
+414 LLAAKQVISTEATI
-428 GFSPASNILDIASK
+428 GFSPASRILDIASK
-442 VLDAKIAREKHDY
+442 VLDAKIAKEKHDY
-455 EFAIQL
+455 ESAIQL
-461 LEKAVVAEDALNYV
+461 LEKAVIAEDTLDYV

-517 SLFGLQATLQALGKD
+517 SLFGLQASLQAL
-532 EAAQLV
+532 
-538 KAELETVWKGDVR
+538 EL
-551 QLKIATLVN
+551 

>member
-6 LVWVLIFSLVAP
+6 LVWVLILSLVAP
-18 SAAISDNKPLLDES
+18 SAAI
-32 LYQHVDAEV
+32 AEV
-41 KQPYYLISGLGTIHH
+41 KQPYTLISGLGTIHH

-61 NPQAQKFFD
+61 NPQAQEFFD

-92 KLDPHLAIAYWGVA
+92 KLDPHLAIAHWGIA

-112 INSAID
+112 INSEID

-126 QAIHQ
+126 QAVQQ

-153 YSQDTDADLY
+153 YTQDTGVNLY
-163 QLAVDYA
+163 QLATDYA
-170 KAMGNLVKRYPDD
+170 KAMANLVKRYPDD

-204 KDGKPQPDTEK
+204 KDGKPQPDTEE

-227 PNHAGANHYYIHAVE
+227 PNHPGANHYYIHAVE

-247 ERALVSANRLG
+247 ERALVSAKRLG
-258 TLAPAAG
+258 TLAPGAG

-274 YFRVGDYQGAMQAN
+274 YFRVGDYEEAMRAN
-288 EQAIAQDDIYIKKY
+288 KQAIAQDDIYIKKY
-302 QVQGTYPMMYYNHNV
+302 QVQGTYPMMYYNHNI
-317 HFLMV
+317 HFFMV
-322 ASSMAGRYEDALKSA
+322 TSSMVGRYKDALQA
-337 DKLVANATAID
+337 AETLVANATAID
-348 PYAPMLEGFLGSKML
+348 PYAPMLEGFLGSKIL

-376 TPAPAAKLPTT
+376 TPAPDVKLPTT
-387 TALWHFARGMAIA
+387 TALWHFASGMANA
-400 ATGKLENAASESRA
+400 TTGKLEDAASESRA
-414 LLAAKQGISTEATI
+414 LLAAKQVISSEATI
-428 GFSPASNILDIASK
+428 GFSPASRILDIASK

-455 EFAIQL
+455 ESAIQL
-461 LEKAVVAEDALNYV
+461 LEKAVIAEDALDYV

-517 SLFGLQATLQALGKD
+517 SLFGLQASLQALGKD
-532 EAAQLV
+532 QVAQVV
-538 KAELETVWKGDVR
+538 KAELETAWKGDEQ
-551 QLKIATLVN
+551 QLDIAKM

>member
-6 LVWVLIFSLVAP
+6 LIWVLIFSLVAP
-18 SAAISDNKPLLDES
+18 AAAMADNKPLIDEK
-32 LYQHVDAEV
+32 LHQHVYAEV
-41 KQPYYLISGLGTIHH
+41 KQPYNLISGLGTIHH

-61 NPQAQKFFD
+61 NPQAQEFFD

-92 KLDPHLAIAYWGVA
+92 KLDPHLAIAYWGIA

-126 QAIHQ
+126 QAVQQ

-153 YSQDTDADLY
+153 YSQDADADLY

-204 KDGKPQPDTEK
+204 KDGKPQPDTEE

-274 YFRVGDYQGAMQAN
+274 YFRVGDYEGAMQAN
-288 EQAIAQDDIYIKKY
+288 ELAITQDDIYIKKY

-317 HFLMV
+317 DFFMV
-322 ASSMAGRYEDALKSA
+322 ASSMAGKYQDALQA
-337 DKLVANATAID
+337 AEKLVANATAID

-376 TPAPAAKLPTT
+376 TPAPEAKLPTT
-387 TALWHFARGMAIA
+387 SALWHFARGMASA
-400 ATGKLENAASESRA
+400 ATGKLEDAASESRA
-414 LLAAKQGISTEATI
+414 LLAAKQGISIAATI
-428 GFSPASNILDIASK
+428 GFSPASRILDIASK

-455 EFAIQL
+455 ESAILL
-461 LEKAVVAEDALNYV
+461 LEKAVAAEDALDYV

-517 SLFGLQATLQALGKD
+517 SLFGLQASLQALGKD
-532 EAAQLV
+532 EAAQVV
-538 KAELETVWKGDVR
+538 KAELETAWKGDVR

>member
-6 LVWVLIFSLVAP
+6 LIWVLIFSLVAP
-18 SAAISDNKPLLDES
+18 AAAMADNKPLLDEK
-32 LYQHVDAEV
+32 LHQHVYAEV
-41 KQPYYLISGLGTIHH
+41 KQPYNLISGLGTIHH

-61 NPQAQKFFD
+61 NPQAQEFFD

-92 KLDPHLAIAYWGVA
+92 KLDPHLAIAYWGIA

-126 QAIHQ
+126 QAVQQ

-136 TQASTQ
+136 SQASTP

-153 YSQDTDADLY
+153 YSQNADADLY

-204 KDGKPQPDTEK
+204 KDGKPQPDTEE

-247 ERALVSANRLG
+247 ERALASANRLG

-274 YFRVGDYQGAMQAN
+274 YFRVGDYEGAMQAN

-317 HFLMV
+317 DFFMV
-322 ASSMAGRYEDALKSA
+322 ASSMAGKYQDALQA
-337 DKLVANATAID
+337 AEQLVANATAID

-363 IQTRFSDWDAILK
+363 IQTRFSDWDAILR
-376 TPAPAAKLPTT
+376 TPAPEAKLPTT
-387 TALWHFARGMAIA
+387 SAVWHFARGMASA

-414 LLAAKQGISTEATI
+414 LLAAKQGISTAATI
-428 GFSPASNILDIASK
+428 GFSPANRILDIASK

-455 EFAIQL
+455 ESAILL
-461 LEKAVVAEDALNYV
+461 LEKAVAAEDALDYV

-517 SLFGLQATLQALGKD
+517 SLFGLQASLQALGKD
-532 EAAQLV
+532 EAAQVV
-538 KAELETVWKGDVR
+538 KAELETAWKGDVR
-551 QLKIATLVN
+551 QLKIATWVN